1 MKRKE
6 RTMYRLLFSTGL
18 AVLAV
23 VAGASGANGA
33 GPDFEK
39 VSGAGYSQSQGLVQV
54 SADDRDGPSGHFFI
68 GDAQAEGDVTCLTVN
83 PGGGARIGG
92 VDRTTGT
99 AYLILVIDDVEQ
111 PGIDTHQWR
120 QAQPF
125 EVANPGCSLFGIT
138 FNPVAIESGNYT
150 ISQPPA

>member
-1 MKRKE
+1 
-6 RTMYRLLFSTGL
+6 MYRLLFSTGL

-23 VAGASGANGA
+23 VAVASGATGA
-33 GPDFEK
+33 GPGFGK

-68 GDAQAEGDVTCLTVN
+68 EDAQAEGEVTCLTVN

-92 VDRTTGT
+92 VDQTTGV
-99 AYLILVIDDVEQ
+99 AYLILVIDDVPQ

-120 QAQPF
+120 LAEPF

-138 FNPVAIESGNYT
+138 FNPVVIESGNYSV
-150 ISQPPA
+150 SQPQA